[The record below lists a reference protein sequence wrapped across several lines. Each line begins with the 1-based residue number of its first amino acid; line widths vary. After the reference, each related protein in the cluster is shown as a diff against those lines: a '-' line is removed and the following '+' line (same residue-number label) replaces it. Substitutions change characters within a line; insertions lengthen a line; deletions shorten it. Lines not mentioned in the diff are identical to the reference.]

1 MAEEGRKLKRTLL
14 TALHLNYIVGIL
26 YALFHFLS
34 TSKVQMMLFRRL
46 WAYEI
51 WIILSFYLI
60 FLYLVNLE
68 TEKISGQAIGRY
80 VKKMRKILSVNLIL
94 LVFPWGLFLLLMPSF
109 LANILGLNSVYWRI
123 LGGMSLVGA
132 LIYALPYFQY
142 RKKLAYY
149 IYLFGTVDNFLAAIV
164 ALAVFLRKKS
174 PLIALG
180 SIPLL
185 FYFSFFFLSQARRYR
200 QLFKKSFVGS

>member
-1 MAEEGRKLKRTLL
+1 MATEGKRFKRTLL
-14 TALHLNYIVGIL
+14 IALHLNYIAGIL
-26 YALFHFLS
+26 YALFRFLS
-34 TSKVQMMLFRRL
+34 TPRVQMMFFRRL
-46 WAYEI
+46 WAYEV

-68 TEKISGQAIGRY
+68 TEKISGKAIGRY
-80 VKKMRKILSVNLIL
+80 VKKMRKILSVNLVL
-94 LVFPWGLFLLLMPSF
+94 LIFPWGLFLMLMPSF
-109 LANILGLNSVYWRI
+109 LANILGLNSIYWRI

-132 LIYALPYFQY
+132 LIYSLPYFQY

-149 IYLFGTVDNFLAAIV
+149 VYLFGMIDNFLAAII

-174 PLIALG
+174 PLIAMG

-185 FYFSFFFLSQARRYR
+185 FYFSYFFLTQARRYR
-200 QLFKKSFVGS
+200 QLFKKSFV